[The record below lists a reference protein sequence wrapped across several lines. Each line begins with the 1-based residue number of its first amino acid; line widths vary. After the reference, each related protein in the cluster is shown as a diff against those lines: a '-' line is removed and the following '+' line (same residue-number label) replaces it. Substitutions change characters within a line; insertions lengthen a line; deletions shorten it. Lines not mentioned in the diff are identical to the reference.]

1 MAGRFAASCILNAL
15 RSRQTIQTHNGRRLT
30 MSKVRQSQRKAAIN
44 NISESYPLLEVNG
57 LKKHFPLTAGLFSKV
72 VSHIKAVDGVDF
84 TLRKGETLGLV
95 GESGCGKTTVGRL
108 VMRLY
113 APTAGNI
120 HFRPHGEEGAGYEL
134 ATLDNAAL
142 RPVRSHLQMI
152 FQDPYTSLN
161 PRKTILDIIG
171 EPLRLNGMG
180 KGSELEDRVVEMLRL
195 VGLRPEYITRYPHA
209 FSGGQRQ
216 RIGIARAFILNPTL
230 VIADEPVSAL
240 DVSVQ
245 AQILNLL
252 KFLQREL
259 DLTCLFIAH
268 DLGVVKHISDR
279 VAVMYVGKLVEL
291 AYANDLYRKP
301 LYPYTEA
308 LLSAVHVAGPA
319 ESQRERIVLE
329 GEVADPSNPPSV
341 CYFHP
346 RCRYAQERCQ
356 QETAELQSVVV
367 GRYVACHF
375 AEELDLAGAGT
386 D

>member
-1 MAGRFAASCILNAL
+1 
-15 RSRQTIQTHNGRRLT
+15 
-30 MSKVRQSQRKAAIN
+30 
-44 NISESYPLLEVNG
+44 
-57 LKKHFPLTAGLFSKV
+57 
-72 VSHIKAVDGVDF
+72 
-84 TLRKGETLGLV
+84 
-95 GESGCGKTTVGRL
+95 
-108 VMRLY
+108 
-113 APTAGNI
+113 
-120 HFRPHGEEGAGYEL
+120 
-134 ATLDNAAL
+134 
-142 RPVRSHLQMI
+142 MI

-171 EPLRLNGMG
+171 EPLRLNGVR

-216 RIGIARAFILNPTL
+216 RIGIARALILNPTL

-259 DLTCLFIAH
+259 DLTYLFIAH

-279 VAVMYVGKLVEL
+279 VAVMYVGKLVEV
-291 AYANDLYRKP
+291 AEADDLYRKP
-301 LYPYTEA
+301 LHPYTEA
-308 LLSAVHVAGPA
+308 LLSAVHVTDPA
-319 ESQRERIVLE
+319 ASQRERIVLE
-329 GEVADPSNPPSV
+329 GEVADPSNPPSG

-346 RCRYAQERCQ
+346 RCRYVQERCQ
-356 QETAELQSVVV
+356 QETPDLRTVA
-367 GRYVACHF
+367 GDRHVACHF

-386 D
+386 A

>member
-1 MAGRFAASCILNAL
+1 MPAL
-15 RSRQTIQTHNGRRLT
+15 HGARRLDCSAMAQRGAPAAT
-30 MSKVRQSQRKAAIN
+30 EIARHSQRKQTID
-44 NISESYPLLEVNG
+44 NISDSYPLLEVTG
-57 LKKHFPLTAGLFSKV
+57 LKKHFPISAGLLSKV
-72 VSHIKAVDGVDF
+72 VSHIKAVDGVNF

-108 VMRLY
+108 IMRLY
-113 APTAGNI
+113 APTAGEI
-120 HFRPHGEEGAGYEL
+120 HFRPHGPEEAGYDL
-134 ATLDNAAL
+134 ATLENAAL
-142 RPVRSHLQMI
+142 RPVRPHLQMI

-161 PRKTILDIIG
+161 PRKTILDIVS

-180 KGSELEDRVVEMLRL
+180 RGSELEDRVVEMLRL

-216 RIGIARAFILNPTL
+216 RIGIARALILNPTL

-252 KFLQREL
+252 KFLQQEL
-259 DLTCLFIAH
+259 DLTYLFIAH

-291 AYANDLYRKP
+291 ADADDLYRKP
-301 LYPYTEA
+301 LHPYTEA

-319 ESQRERIVLE
+319 DIQKERIVLE
-329 GEVADPSNPPSV
+329 GEVADPSNPPSG

-356 QETAELQSVVV
+356 QETPALRNVEGSHF
-367 GRYVACHF
+367 VACHF
-375 AEELDLAGAGT
+375 AEELNLVGAGT
-386 D
+386 A